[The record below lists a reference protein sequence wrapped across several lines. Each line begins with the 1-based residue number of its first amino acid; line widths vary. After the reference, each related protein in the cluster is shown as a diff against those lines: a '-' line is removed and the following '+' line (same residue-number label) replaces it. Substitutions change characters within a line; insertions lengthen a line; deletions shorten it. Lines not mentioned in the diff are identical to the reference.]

1 MNAKFKGAKMMLKR
15 IKYYLNTDATQRAQ
29 DRADFKQLVHDA
41 KEKEARVKDMEHA
54 LVCSGEHIG
63 ATRGIFDDLLDNTDT
78 CCAAFQP
85 EIQRP
90 CRDKECPHL
99 GENHK
104 YFDAFRAY
112 GAALVKEK
120 EFWPDRRALRIA
132 QAARAQ
138 QERNTEIAHL
148 NAQCADLENEL
159 TLAKSAISTHVCINP
174 DSGPL
179 VKMGCF
185 VSAYYGAGD
194 WPILGLDEPSHSF
207 TVNEKC
213 TKFAMPCER
222 NCPYREKNAHYADV
236 LNRYDAACAAYRA
249 IAGKDWIPTKTK

>member
-1 MNAKFKGAKMMLKR
+1 MMLKR
-15 IKYYLNTDATQRAQ
+15 IKYYLNTNATQRAQ
-29 DRADFKQLVHDA
+29 DKADFKKLVQDA
-41 KEKEARVKDMEHA
+41 KEKEAHAESMEYA
-54 LVCSGEHIG
+54 LACSGGCVRSAH
-63 ATRGIFDDLLDNTDT
+63 GIFGDVLDNIETR
-78 CCAAFQP
+78 CSAFCP
-85 EIQRP
+85 ETQGY
-90 CRDKECPHL
+90 CMDKNCPYL

-112 GAALVKEK
+112 GTALVKEK
-120 EFWPDRRALRIA
+120 EFWPERRALRIA
-132 QAARAQ
+132 QAARAR

-185 VSAYYGAGD
+185 VSAYYGSGD
-194 WPILGLDEPSHSF
+194 WAVLDSDGPSHSF
-207 TVNEKC
+207 TLNEKC
-213 TKFAMPCER
+213 TEFATPCER

-249 IAGKDWIPTKTK
+249 IAGKDWMPTKTK